1 MHVHPT
7 RAKDFEHMRRK
18 TLVIAMIL
26 VTFALA
32 FAGCN
37 GSSNYDGK
45 TKIVYEL
52 EGGSYK
58 NCTAPIVQYYDF
70 AEDTQNLIY
79 SPQTLSRAEVQ
90 REGFRFTGWFKNKTQ
105 EGNRVVYSDEWDFE
119 NNKVTT
125 QGVTLYAGWKAL
137 VSYTYNVCYVD
148 ENDEVKSLGVY
159 EVNENDEFDDI
170 SDLAETRPGN
180 YTPFVYKKD
189 GVQVG
194 YYKDRE
200 CTESIVGFKH
210 PGGETDCQID
220 VYVKYIEGRYA
231 LVSTASQLTSSLGR
245 NIYLL
250 NDIDLGG
257 RAFRIASYTN
267 ILEGNG
273 HKIYNFTIPYL
284 ASKNDLQ
291 PDINGAGSNSVY
303 ASIFGK
309 LENATVKN
317 VTFEGATLTID
328 GGMSAI
334 TDIYVAPLAKD
345 VIKSTVENVGVS
357 MEYKVVKFPT
367 DTFDKDNAFVVYS
380 DNGYIK
386 ATESTINNLQV
397 SVTES
402 TN

>member
-1 MHVHPT
+1 MV
-7 RAKDFEHMRRK
+7 
-18 TLVIAMIL
+18 LVSL
-26 VTFALA
+26 VSLVLA

-37 GSSNYDGK
+37 DSSSYDGK

-58 NCTAPIVQYYDF
+58 NCTEPIVQYYDF
-70 AEDTQNLIY
+70 EEDTQNFIY

-90 REGFRFTGWFKNKTQ
+90 REGFRFTGWFKTKTQ
-105 EGNRVVYSDEWDFE
+105 DGDRVVYSDEWDFE

-137 VSYTYNVCYVD
+137 LSYTYNVCYVD

-170 SDLAETRPGN
+170 SNLANNRPGN

-194 YYKDRE
+194 YYKDKE
-200 CTESIVGFKH
+200 CTESIVGYKH

-231 LVSTASQLTSSLGR
+231 LVSTASQLRSSFLGR

-257 RAFRIASYTN
+257 GAFRVASYSG

-273 HKIYNFTIPYL
+273 YKISNFTIPYL
-284 ASKNDLQ
+284 ASKNDLR
-291 PDINGAGSNSVY
+291 PDINGTGLNSVY
-303 ASIFGK
+303 ASIFGELK
-309 LENATVKN
+309 NATVKN
-317 VTFEGATLTID
+317 VTFENAKLTID
-328 GGMSAI
+328 GGMSTI
-334 TDIYVAPLAKD
+334 TNIYVAPLSKD
-345 VIKSTVENVGVS
+345 VNNSTVENVNVS
-357 MEYKVVKFPT
+357 MVYEVKKFPT
-367 DTFDKDNAFVVYS
+367 DGFNENGTFVVYS
-380 DNGYIK
+380 KGYITK
-386 ATESTINNLQV
+386 SESTENNLQV